1 MHRELSDSEVIAAFR
16 NEVAGWEPKR
26 VPNLLDLTRST
37 ERQWRRPVAL
47 ASAMGTA
54 LLAFVLVLSVLVVV
68 LVPGNVPGIE
78 YVKDHL
84 ATQPVP

>member
-1 MHRELSDSEVIAAFR
+1 MHRELSDSEVIAALR
-16 NEVAGWEPKR
+16 KEVAGWGPKR
-26 VPNLLDLTRST
+26 VPNLLDLTRSR

-47 ASAMGTA
+47 ASSMGTA
-54 LLAFVLVLSVLVVV
+54 LLAVVLVLSVLVVV
-68 LVPGNVPGIE
+68 LVPGNVPGIG

>member
-16 NEVAGWEPKR
+16 DEVAGWEPRR
-26 VPNLLDLTRST
+26 VPNLMDLTRPT
-37 ERQWRRPVAL
+37 EHQWRRPVAL

-54 LLAFVLVLSVLVVV
+54 LLAVVLVLSVLVVV